1 MYKNEKISNLISFSS
16 NILRAILNILFW
28 HRSAYSCLKVWY
40 FHQTSPDVIWL
51 ETSVKHPACANYVYP
66 SPQFIY
72 SGLIKFFNLEK
83 GYCLFYSSSSK
94 EVRLLISRLRW
105 TVFSHFL
112 QHNTLDSSLVFFCER
127 TNVLKLSFFI
137 CLI

>member
-1 MYKNEKISNLISFSS
+1 MYKHEKISNLISFPS
-16 NILRAILNILFW
+16 NIQGAILNILLW

-72 SGLIKFFNLEK
+72 PGLIEFFNLEK
-83 GYCLFYSSSSK
+83 GYCLLYSSSSK
-94 EVRLLISRLRW
+94 EVRS
-105 TVFSHFL
+105 FSST
-112 QHNTLDSSLVFFCER
+112 QHNTLDSSLVNFSQR
-127 TNVLKLSFFI
+127 TTHVLILTLYTFI